1 MAVIVSESISGS
13 DWSDNV
19 LTESENCIGIEQTNG
34 ADCHTIQNKKQK
46 LSLIAKAQWLASNP
60 TLKIT
65 TRRKYKYVQNVK
77 QLEIV
82 KFQSKKK

>member
-19 LTESENCIGIEQTNG
+19 LTESENCIGMEQTNG

-65 TRRKYKYVQNVK
+65 AGNCQISEQNEVGCS
-77 QLEIV
+77 LSI
-82 KFQSKKK
+82 